1 MRVETLYVHC
11 LRPDRPDGTVFTGE
25 LDVVSNGG
33 LAAPQVIDKV
43 SGEKL
48 CSLPLDRANRLDRLA
63 KSGRISYK
71 IVCVGPWRH
80 KQYVSAR
87 IQVVLND
94 GLDEI
99 SACPLAQRLRH
110 ALLTDLC
117 GEDLRRLLDEV
128 SEVFNSQSR
137 PDEAR
142 LAYWLLWGRLGLEDE
157 NDPVLVRERRLHPEG
172 IDAIKERGRRKGLS
186 PNYLSLGPEDVREDI
201 VKRLT
206 GYHVVIHSDTETDYD
221 CLEDEFDF
229 VVEIQNPVLN
239 GPSLLLEFSAEF
251 TIFFGACHVH
261 YAPDVASYENDFLND
276 VRRILDGRLSAVSL
290 WAGGEWIQSDFY
302 AYSLSSTAEWNEVI
316 KLFGPIHRE
325 FRKKLDESPGV
336 VKVENWLPEKAFQIH
351 GGNAGRN
358 EPQNSHRQFVEME

>member
-71 IVCVGPWRH
+71 VVCVGPWRH

-87 IQVVLND
+87 MQVV
-94 GLDEI
+94 
-99 SACPLAQRLRH
+99 
-110 ALLTDLC
+110 
-117 GEDLRRLLDEV
+117 
-128 SEVFNSQSR
+128 
-137 PDEAR
+137 
-142 LAYWLLWGRLGLEDE
+142 
-157 NDPVLVRERRLHPEG
+157 
-172 IDAIKERGRRKGLS
+172 
-186 PNYLSLGPEDVREDI
+186 
-201 VKRLT
+201 
-206 GYHVVIHSDTETDYD
+206 
-221 CLEDEFDF
+221 
-229 VVEIQNPVLN
+229 
-239 GPSLLLEFSAEF
+239 
-251 TIFFGACHVH
+251 
-261 YAPDVASYENDFLND
+261 LND

-290 WAGGEWIQSDFY
+290 WAGGEWIQSDFC
-302 AYSLSSTAEWNEVI
+302 ACSLSSTAEWNEVI
-316 KLFGPIHRE
+316 KLIGPIHRE

-351 GGNAGRN
+351 GGSAGRN
-358 EPQNSHRQFVEME
+358 AFF